1 MIHKH
6 WSLNHQLAAGLDFAV
21 KYPQGISGP
30 SALAIRTEFSAHTVK
45 VASQGLPKR
54 LATVGTAHGIYVK
67 RDVGYIQLLQKYQ
80 KQVDDLSVNHG
91 VIDGKYFYID
101 LMELTVP
108 SFLRA
113 LMAEHGPDG
122 VEFTHGGLQVQSM
135 LNEGSNHRSG
145 SLGPEGKELPVAV
158 RKSVHF
164 LFHNICALSDTA
176 GEKLGFFKNGYSYF
190 LETEVGKD
198 PSRYRLHKLPL
209 ANSIG

>member
-1 MIHKH
+1 
-6 WSLNHQLAAGLDFAV
+6 
-21 KYPQGISGP
+21 
-30 SALAIRTEFSAHTVK
+30 
-45 VASQGLPKR
+45 
-54 LATVGTAHGIYVK
+54 VK

-80 KQVDDLSVNHG
+80 EQVDDLSVNHG

-101 LMELTVP
+101 LMELAVP

-113 LMAEHGPDG
+113 FMAEHGPDG
-122 VEFTHGGLQVQSM
+122 VEFTHGGLQVESM

-164 LFHNICALSDTA
+164 LLHNICALSDTT
-176 GEKLGFFKNGYSYF
+176 GEKLRLFKNGYSYF
-190 LETEVGKD
+190 LETEVGED
-198 PSRYRLHKLPL
+198 PSRYRFHQLPL